1 LRRFACRKNTS
12 CTIGKRKRKLRAR
25 RSYINRAQRTLHVE
39 IIIRNCIIE
48 SRKMKLEG
56 NEELYEH
63 SLKELYTWK
72 EHRGAP

>member
-1 LRRFACRKNTS
+1 
-12 CTIGKRKRKLRAR
+12 
-25 RSYINRAQRTLHVE
+25 VE
-39 IIIRNCIIE
+39 RIIRNCIIE